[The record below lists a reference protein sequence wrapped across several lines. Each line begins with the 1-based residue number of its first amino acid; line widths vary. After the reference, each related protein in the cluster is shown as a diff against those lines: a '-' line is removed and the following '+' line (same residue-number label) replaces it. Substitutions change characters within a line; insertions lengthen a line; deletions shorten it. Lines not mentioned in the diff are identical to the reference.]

1 MALQKQE
8 VIQMI
13 TADYIKNRASELGI
27 ELDDMKAARLYAYY
41 QAVEETNKQFNLTAI
56 TTPEEFAERHIMD
69 SLVCAERPEVAGRVA
84 DVGTGAGF
92 PGAVIGIT
100 KDVDLTLI
108 EATQK
113 KVDFAAMELSMLDR
127 PCRKVHARA
136 EDAARSELRES
147 FDCVT
152 SRGVA
157 SLPVLLEYCVP
168 LVRVGGYFIAMKGT
182 GAFEEERSASAEKI
196 LGVEL
201 QEVVHYVLK
210 DDVRHDL
217 IIYKK
222 VAPTGEK
229 YPRRGDRIRKSPL

>member
-1 MALQKQE
+1 
-8 VIQMI
+8 MI
-13 TADYIKNRASELGI
+13 TAELIQKRASELGI
-27 ELDDMKAARLYAYY
+27 TIDGGTAAKLFAYY
-41 QAVEETNKQFNLTAI
+41 QAVESTNKQFNLTAI
-56 TTPEEFAERHIMD
+56 TTPEEFLERHIMD
-69 SLVCAERPEVAGRVA
+69 SLVCASRPEVSGKVA

-92 PGAVIGIT
+92 PGAVIGIV

-113 KVDFAAMELSMLDR
+113 KVDFAAMELRMLGR
-127 PCRKVHARA
+127 PCTKIHARA
-136 EDAARSELRES
+136 EDAARSEFRET

-157 SLPVLLEYCVP
+157 ALPVLLEYCVP
-168 LVRVGGYFIAMKGT
+168 LVKTGGYFIAMKGA
-182 GAFEEERSASAEKI
+182 GAFEEERSEKAEKV

-201 QEVVHYVLK
+201 HEVIHYVLK
-210 DDVRHDL
+210 NGVKHDL

-222 VAPTGEK
+222 TAPTGDA